1 MTQPPSPGLKPF
13 VKQGTILL
21 TTHKRDGTPVGTPVN
36 IAVDGDHAY
45 VRTFGQAWKAK
56 RMRHTPEVEI
66 CPSTLRGKPTG
77 PARKARVRLL
87 EQGGEEDKRAAK
99 CLARKY
105 PVLHGVLVPL
115 THRLKR
121 DRTLHY
127 EVRLL
132 EE

>member
-1 MTQPPSPGLKPF
+1 MTQPTSPGLKPF

-77 PARKARVRLL
+77 PARKARARLL